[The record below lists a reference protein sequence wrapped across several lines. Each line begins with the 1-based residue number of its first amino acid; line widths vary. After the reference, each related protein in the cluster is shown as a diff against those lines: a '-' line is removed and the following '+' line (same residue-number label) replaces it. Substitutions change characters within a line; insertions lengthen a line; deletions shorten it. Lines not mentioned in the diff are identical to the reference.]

1 MGPRKT
7 SESDRQ
13 HGHALFA
20 TVDTADGTQ
29 TLTFRVGQ
37 PIPGASG
44 YARALARFARLWE
57 AGMIDHGQRRRPAV
71 RTRIRYR
78 RRWYRVRFM
87 EVRATDRHGR
97 GLGRDDH
104 AAAIP
109 VPYRAAQRTA

>member
-7 SESDRQ
+7 NESNRFIQ
-13 HGHALFA
+13 PHGHALFA
-20 TVDTADGTQ
+20 TVETNDGTQ

-37 PIPGASG
+37 PVKSFSH
-44 YARALARFARLWE
+44 ALDRFGRLWA
-57 AGMIDHGQRRRPAV
+57 AGAIDRGQSKPLAQARV
-71 RTRIRYR
+71 RYG

-97 GLGRDDH
+97 GLGAERH

-109 VPYRAAQRTA
+109 VPYRSAQRTR